1 MVEGQA
7 TAIDTAY
14 RPSALPLI
22 LIAFLLA
29 AAALAQDVQY
39 AVAFESVGGDPVD
52 SDSFA
57 SGDVV
62 GLRVDLHNG
71 SDAALQPGAFWVAFP
86 PVESATLFGNAGNGF
101 SFPDRMLDA
110 EGEDVMVEHGGGAG
124 LTQLHEPAEPLAP
137 GEATTMRLQVTVLSS
152 RNSLSEHLSETLL
165 LNAADS
171 TEYDRGVVTAFS
183 PQFVRKMVAVYAGPE
198 EPRTLL
204 GSVGLCPADEADVS
218 GEERE
223 DGAALRRTVSEGAA
237 YELIERLMAHDD
249 GTLPLRYAR
258 AIGPDDFGALGL
270 AVKTATTVRG
280 GLERIAR
287 YLLLLTDTATYGVQ
301 ERPGGAAFV
310 LQGRLARRPGI
321 RVANEAAL
329 AGVLSVVRQVA
340 AVPVRPASVSFRHPR
355 PASFDEHL
363 RFFGCPVSFDA
374 ERDALDFD
382 AGTLDADTRLGD
394 EGLSRFLLGHLD
406 DLRASAEDRSV
417 EARVRDVVVD
427 ALASGVP
434 SMADVARRLG
444 MSERTLHRRLA
455 RRGGAYRALVERTR
469 RDLAESLLHRHDYPL
484 AEVAFLTG
492 FSEQS
497 AFHRAFKRWT
507 DQTPAA
513 FRHAARSGSRQRQA

>member
-1 MVEGQA
+1 M
-7 TAIDTAY
+7 TARGRCSRT
-14 RPSALPLI
+14 R
-22 LIAFLLA
+22 
-29 AAALAQDVQY
+29 
-39 AVAFESVGGDPVD
+39 
-52 SDSFA
+52 
-57 SGDVV
+57 
-62 GLRVDLHNG
+62 
-71 SDAALQPGAFWVAFP
+71 
-86 PVESATLFGNAGNGF
+86 
-101 SFPDRMLDA
+101 
-110 EGEDVMVEHGGGAG
+110 
-124 LTQLHEPAEPLAP
+124 
-137 GEATTMRLQVTVLSS
+137 TVLA
-152 RNSLSEHLSETLL
+152 LSGR
-165 LNAADS
+165 NAADG

-183 PQFVRKMVAVYAGPE
+183 PQFVRKIVAVYVGPE

-204 GSVGLCPADEADVS
+204 GSVGLSPADEADVR
-218 GEERE
+218 GEDRE
-223 DGAALRRTVSEGAA
+223 AGEALRRTVSEEGA
-237 YELIERLMAHDD
+237 YDLIERLMAHDD

-270 AVKTATTVRG
+270 AIKTATTVRG
-280 GLERIAR
+280 ALERVAR
-287 YLLLLTDTATYGVQ
+287 YLLLLTDTATYGLR

-310 LQGRLARRPGI
+310 LQGRLPRRPGM

-340 AVPVRPASVSFRHPR
+340 AVPVLPASVSFQHPR
-355 PASFDEHL
+355 PASIDEHL

-382 AGTLDADTRLGD
+382 ARTLTAGTRLGD

-406 DLRASAEDRSV
+406 DLRASTEDRSF
-417 EARVRDVVVD
+417 EARVRDVVAD

-434 SMADVARRLG
+434 SMAVVARRLG

-455 RRGGAYRALVERTR
+455 ERGGAYRALVERTR
-469 RDLAESLLHRHDYPL
+469 RDLAESLLQRHDYPL

-513 FRHAARSGSRQRQA
+513 FRHAVRSGSRQRPA